1 MSGVL
6 KKLDELSPSELEACL
21 AERPAL
27 VLPLGTIEWHSHHL
41 PLGLDGI
48 KAGNIGAAVAE
59 RSGAVL
65 APTSWW
71 AAGGVPFPYTLRLPG
86 NLIENLLREVLIQFA
101 GMGFRTLVVLNGH
114 YGLENSI
121 SVRRAAVDCMRG
133 TASTVLPIAEYEVLL
148 DLGAT
153 GDHAGVWE
161 TSLLWAARPDLVRLD
176 RTDADGGLPGVV
188 GEDPRG
194 RATRELGLQ
203 GTDEVAGK
211 VSVAI
216 ERALDQSALDRERFV
231 GAVEA
236 SLRALGALQSMRETR
251 PRSEVPPVVTPA
263 WVEHLRALHS
273 GRYEDATRHA
283 TAKFY
288 RPGD

>member
-1 MSGVL
+1 MSDVL
-6 KKLDELSPSELEACL
+6 KLDELSPGELESCL
-21 AERPAL
+21 DEQRAL

-48 KAGNIGAAVAE
+48 KAGNLGAAVAE

-71 AAGGVPFPYTLRLPG
+71 AAGGVPFPYTLRLSG
-86 NLIENLLREVLIQFA
+86 DLIEKLLREVLVQFA
-101 GMGFRTLVVLNGH
+101 SMGFRTLVVLNGH

-176 RTDADGGLPGVV
+176 RTDVDGELPGIV

-203 GTDEVAGK
+203 GTNEVAEK
-211 VSVAI
+211 VSMAI
-216 ERALDQSALDRERFV
+216 ERALNQSALDRERFI
-231 GAVEA
+231 GALEA
-236 SLRALGALQSMRETR
+236 SLRALGALHSLRETR
-251 PRSEVPPVVTPA
+251 SRSEVPPVVTFA
-263 WVEHLRALHS
+263 WIEHLRAVHS

-283 TAKFY
+283 NMKFS